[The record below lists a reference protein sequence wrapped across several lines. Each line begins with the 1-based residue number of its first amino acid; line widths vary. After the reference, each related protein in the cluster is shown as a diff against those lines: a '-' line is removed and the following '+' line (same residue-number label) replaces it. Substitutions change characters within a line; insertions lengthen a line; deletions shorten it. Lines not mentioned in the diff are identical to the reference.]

1 MKGTTAHRIQSA
13 EIDSLFDWI
22 PKPNSLI
29 NSLRVTDSFEDDH
42 RFYRANLFLYR
53 PNVSRSCVIALN
65 PKISLGGYAVYKT
78 LRIATE
84 PESCYLLSTAKTFR
98 GEDINPLFLNELF
111 PFAKDVALHSNNELA
126 GIITKDSNE
135 SLIIKEQEALKD
147 WSLLRKGHLDGL
159 YDLQVEPLRYQV
171 ESCERE
177 RREFSLRHLSDV
189 EKNKLK
195 MLRAT
200 QLILD
205 KQEQEAEHKF
215 ALEVNREPEHSVR
228 PLLTL
233 EWFLDEPPQVVR
245 QNSVR
250 RIKKHAK

>member
-1 MKGTTAHRIQSA
+1 M
-13 EIDSLFDWI
+13 
-22 PKPNSLI
+22 
-29 NSLRVTDSFEDDH
+29 
-42 RFYRANLFLYR
+42 
-53 PNVSRSCVIALN
+53 
-65 PKISLGGYAVYKT
+65 
-78 LRIATE
+78 
-84 PESCYLLSTAKTFR
+84 
-98 GEDINPLFLNELF
+98 
-111 PFAKDVALHSNNELA
+111 
-126 GIITKDSNE
+126 
-135 SLIIKEQEALKD
+135 
-147 WSLLRKGHLDGL
+147 RKGHLDGL
-159 YDLQVEPLRYQV
+159 YELQVEPLRNQV

-177 RREFSLRHLSDV
+177 RREFSLRQLSDV

-215 ALEVNREPEHSVR
+215 ALEVKREPEHSVR

-250 RIKKHAK
+250 PIKKHAK